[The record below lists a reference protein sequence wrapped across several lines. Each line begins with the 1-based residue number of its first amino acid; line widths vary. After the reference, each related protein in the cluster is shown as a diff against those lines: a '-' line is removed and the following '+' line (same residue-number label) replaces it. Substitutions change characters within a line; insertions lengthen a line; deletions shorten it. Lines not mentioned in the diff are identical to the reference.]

1 MSISCKSNQSIQCH
15 VKSFLFICF
24 IETFELSGQISPFL
38 HQPQC
43 TCENF
48 IFWTD
53 NFYSLFHLFAI
64 YCIIV
69 LYMGIHYRE
78 YSIKDNAFFCLLQ
91 QKMNI
96 KNDHI
101 LICLKICIL
110 SSCFHLQG
118 NFTQNINNN
127 ITVKPGIEK
136 YKSE

>member
-1 MSISCKSNQSIQCH
+1 MSFSCKSNQLIQCY

-24 IETFELSGQISPFL
+24 IESLELSGQISPFP

-53 NFYSLFHLFAI
+53 NFHSLFHLFAI

-78 YSIKDNAFFCLLQ
+78 YSIKYNAIFLSFAM
-91 QKMNI
+91 KMNI
-96 KNDHI
+96 KNI
-101 LICLKICIL
+101 IYLLKISFTCLKICIL
-110 SSCFHLQG
+110 SSYFHLQG
-118 NFTQNINNN
+118 NLHKIET
-127 ITVKPGIEK
+127 IT
-136 YKSE
+136 